1 MKHAEFVHL
10 HVHTQYS
17 LLDGAIRLEDLFQ
30 MAKSYRMP
38 ALAITDHGNMF
49 GTIYF
54 YRQAFSAGIKPI
66 IGCEVYVAP
75 DRRSDRT
82 LRPGT
87 EPYYHLI
94 LLVKNFRGYCN
105 LLRLVTSGYVEGFYY
120 RPRVDKELLQQ
131 HNQGLIAL
139 SACLQG
145 EVTRHVLEGSMRR
158 ARQVAGELSEIFN
171 YGRFYL
177 ELQKNGMPEQEKA
190 NRGLLKLSGDLSLP
204 VVATNDCHY
213 LRKEDAKAHEILLC
227 IQTGKTMDDQDRM
240 RFPTDQFYFKSPE
253 EMIALFADIPNATK
267 NTLSIAEQ
275 CNLEIDFNT
284 THLPFYALE
293 RGETLESR
301 LNREAETGLEER
313 LTALRQ
319 QYGDAFHDREQS
331 YRNRLKEELQII
343 CRMGYAGY
351 FLIVA
356 DFIQYARSRN
366 IPVGPGR
373 GSGAGSLVAYALKIT
388 NLDPIPYGLLFERF
402 LNPERVS
409 MPDFDIDFCKD
420 GRDEVIAY
428 VAKKYGENRVAQI
441 TTFGTMQARAAIRD
455 VGRALNMSY
464 PEVDRIAK
472 MVPSA
477 IHMTLDK
484 AVQVEPRLRDAE
496 KENPRVRELLTIAR
510 VLEGLQRH
518 ASTHAAGV
526 VIADKEIVE
535 YTPLYRGNNGELVT
549 QYDMKSL
556 EKVGLVKFDFLG
568 LRTLTVMEDTVRLIQ
583 QKTGKRLSIDE
594 IPLDD
599 EKTYALLA
607 SGQTNGIFQLESS
620 GMKEIMIKLQP
631 ENFHDLIALVALYRP
646 GPLQSGMVDDFIDR
660 KHGKKEITYE
670 IPMLEELLRDTYGVI
685 VYQEQVMK
693 IASVVADFSLGDAD
707 ILRRAMGK
715 KIPEEMAS
723 QREKFLQG
731 AQKKGIEK
739 GKAERIFDLMTH
751 FAGYGFNKSHSA
763 AYALIAHQTSYL
775 KAHYP
780 VEFMAAM
787 LTSEKD
793 NTDKMIRYLAECRD
807 MGIQVLPPDIN
818 ESDSEFTV
826 NGDRIRFGLTAV
838 KNVGSGALSTIFAA
852 RKDGGPFRSFYDFC
866 ERVDLRH
873 VNRRVLES
881 LIKCGAFDS
890 TGAHRSQLMAVLDD
904 AMEKAQ
910 AFQRDRQNGQISM
923 FASFSKNRKDPDDKL
938 MLIDVEEWSENQR
951 LDFEKEALGL
961 YISGHPLQP
970 YQKEIQRLSSCD
982 TSTLSEA
989 LDGQTIKLVAMAGAV
1004 KTKIDRRGDR
1014 MAFVT
1019 LEDLKGSVETIVY
1032 AREFNK
1038 VCTFLENG
1046 VPLLVEAR
1054 VDASGEGGIKLIAS
1068 EIIPLNEA
1076 MKREATAVH
1085 IKELEENFNRKIAV
1099 RIKEIISQNPGKC
1112 QTIIHLVCPQEWE
1125 GIISLGDA
1133 FRVSPDES
1141 VIQQLRRSL
1150 ESSGSVWLA

>member
-1 MKHAEFVHL
+1 MKHSEFVHL

-30 MAKSYRMP
+30 MAKSHLMP
-38 ALAITDHGNMF
+38 ALAITDHGSLF
-49 GTIYF
+49 GAIYF
-54 YRQAFSAGIKPI
+54 YRQAFEAGIKPI

-75 DRRSDRT
+75 ERRSERT
-82 LRPGT
+82 FRPGH

-94 LLVKNFRGYCN
+94 LLVKNYEGYRN
-105 LLRLVTSGYVEGFYY
+105 LLRLVTSGYLEGFYY

-131 HNQGLIAL
+131 HNRGLIAL

-145 EVTRHVLEGSMRR
+145 EVPHHVLDGNMRR
-158 ARQVAGELSEIFN
+158 ARQAAGELSEIFN
-171 YGRFYL
+171 HKRFYL

-190 NRGLLKLSGDLSLP
+190 NRGLLKLSNELSLP

-213 LRKEDAKAHEILLC
+213 LRKEDARAHEILLC
-227 IQTGKTMDDQDRM
+227 IQTGKTVDDQDRM
-240 RFPTDQFYFKSPE
+240 RFPTDQFYFKPPE
-253 EMIALFADIPNATK
+253 EMIALFADIPNATS
-267 NTLSIAEQ
+267 NTLYIAEQ
-275 CNLEIDFNT
+275 CNLEIDFKT
-284 THLPFYALE
+284 THLPFFALE

-301 LNREAETGLEER
+301 LTREAEKGLEER
-313 LTALRQ
+313 LAVLSQ
-319 QYGDAFHDREQS
+319 QCGEAFQNQEPL

-343 CRMGYAGY
+343 CRMGYASY

-356 DFIQYARSRN
+356 DFIRYARSRN

-428 VAKKYGENRVAQI
+428 VAKKYGEDRVAQI
-441 TTFGTMQARAAIRD
+441 TTFGTMQARAVIRD

-464 PEVDRIAK
+464 PDVDRIAK

-484 AVQVEPRLRDAE
+484 AVQMEPRLRDVE

-535 YTPLYRGNNGELVT
+535 YTPLYLGNNEELVT

-583 QKTGKRLSIDE
+583 QKIGKRLSIDE

-599 EKTYALLA
+599 KKTYELLA
-607 SGQTNGIFQLESS
+607 GGQTNGIFQLESS
-620 GMKEIMIKLQP
+620 GMKEIMIKLKP
-631 ENFHDLIALVALYRP
+631 ENFHDLIALNALYRP

-670 IPMLEELLRDTYGVI
+670 ISMLDEVLRDTYGVI

-693 IASVVADFSLGDAD
+693 IASMVADFSLGDAD

-723 QREKFLQG
+723 QGEKFLQG
-731 AQKKGIEK
+731 AKKKGIEK
-739 GKAERIFDLMTH
+739 EKAERIFDLMAH

-763 AYALIAHQTSYL
+763 AYALIAYQTAFL

-793 NTDKMIRYLAECRD
+793 NTDKMIRYMDECRGMD
-807 MGIQVLPPDIN
+807 IKVLPPDIN
-818 ESDSEFTV
+818 ESNSEFTV
-826 NGDRIRFGLTAV
+826 REGRIRFGLAAV
-838 KNVGSGALSTIFAA
+838 KNVGSGALSSIFDA
-852 RKDGGPFRSFYDFC
+852 RKEGGPFRSLYDFC
-866 ERVDLRH
+866 ERIDLRH

-890 TGAHRSQLMAVLDD
+890 TGARRSQLMAMLDD

-910 AFQRDRQNGQISM
+910 TFQRDRQNGQISM
-923 FASFSKNRKDPDDKL
+923 FASFSKSRKDFDNEL
-938 MLIDVEEWSENQR
+938 ALTDVEEWPEDQR
-951 LDFEKEALGL
+951 LKFEKEALGL
-961 YISGHPLQP
+961 YISGHPLEP
-970 YQKEIQRLSSCD
+970 YQKEMHRLSSWD
-982 TSTLSEA
+982 TSTLNDE
-989 LDGQTIKLVAMAGAV
+989 LDGQTIKLVAMVGEV
-1004 KTKIDRRGDR
+1004 KEKIDRRGER

-1038 VCTFLENG
+1038 VSAFLEKG
-1046 VPLLVEAR
+1046 TPLLVEAR
-1054 VDASGEGGIKLIAS
+1054 VEAGGEGGIKLIAS
-1068 EIIPLNEA
+1068 EISPLDKA

-1085 IKELEENFNRKIAV
+1085 IKEFEENFNRKHAA
-1099 RIKEIISQNPGKC
+1099 RIKEIITQNPGKC

-1133 FRVSPDES
+1133 FRVSPDEN
-1141 VIQQLRRSL
+1141 VIQELRESL
-1150 ESSGSVWLA
+1150 ESGSVWLA